1 MKRKSIKVCLSIVF
15 TCFAFFFSFFD
26 VKAATN
32 SVVLS
37 DLYDSNGIGTSV
49 LGGYNGYVFNYFYE
63 ERKDTPIA
71 NFVEMLLT
79 NYSLYFQKEYK
90 VGTGFTNIFYPNFF
104 IFYRGEIDYICDN
117 YSYPDGS
124 PYAEYYSEFCSS
136 LNDNTNYIIFSYYYD
151 EDENESISL
160 EFNSDKSVIL
170 NVPISS
176 AFQYIELDKSANV
189 INTSDLIERRFSED
203 NIEMF
208 THFLERYKFYYT
220 WNEPEWYEFWKSDDY
235 SGSDFSLLYSK
246 YIYSADNNYI
256 KLHSSYS
263 DYSLESYAFVTV
275 GNKILTDFSKR
286 NLDYLDSYP
295 IISSKYNLLTL
306 YDLYFKYEKINI
318 PSSFTAYNLN
328 DYYSIALVPKR
339 YEDLKFSDYYIY
351 YYSDHNT
358 KLLRSYVFPLEY
370 LDNDYSASD
379 IQNDTFPTIDY
390 SEYPLYANSR
400 VENNFGLTSSTL
412 KNDITP
418 LLMFKSSDFRGF
430 TNIYINKDAFDVYLF
445 KDLSFS
451 NTIIGYGTDN
461 TFIFTGEQ
469 LNNWLINAYDFGK
482 NYNYSGVSCSIFE
495 YFDGENCVPIGTS
508 GTITVEDPD
517 NPGSFIPVDDNP
529 LFSTAWSADDML
541 NLAWGSIQS
550 FINACS
556 LIIQLS
562 TSLFLLLPASIG
574 SLLVTTFVLGMV
586 LLIWKIMH

>member
-71 NFVEMLLT
+71 NFVEMLPT
-79 NYSLYFQKEYK
+79 NYSLYFKKEYK
-90 VGTGFTNIFYPNFF
+90 VGTGLTNTFYPNFF

-117 YSYPDGS
+117 YSYPSGS

-151 EDENESISL
+151 EDENQTINL
-160 EFNSDKSVIL
+160 MFNADKSVIL

-189 INTSDLIERRFSED
+189 INTSNFIERRFSED

-256 KLHSSYS
+256 DLHANYS

-275 GNKILTDFSKR
+275 GNQILTDFSKR

-306 YDLYFKYEKINI
+306 YDLYFKNEKINI

-339 YEDLKFSDYYIY
+339 YEDLKSSDYYIY

-370 LDNDYSASD
+370 LDNDYLASD

-390 SEYPLYANSR
+390 SEFPLYANSR
-400 VENNFGLTSSTL
+400 VEDNFRLSFSTL

-445 KDLSFS
+445 KDSSSS

-469 LNNWLINAYDFGK
+469 LNNWLINAYQFGYD
-482 NYNYSGVSCSIFE
+482 NSFTGISCSIFE
-495 YFDGENCVPIGTS
+495 YFDGENCVPIGTP
-508 GTITVEDPD
+508 GTPQVEDPD
-517 NPGSFIPVDDNP
+517 NPGNFIDWKDYEDENGGVN
-529 LFSTAWSADDML
+529 FS
-541 NLAWGSIQS
+541 
-550 FINACS
+550 S
-556 LIIQLS
+556 LIKTAFSGLKSIYNAAETIVILS
-562 TSLFLLLPASIG
+562 TTLFNNLPVEISSMFLTI
-574 SLLVTTFVLGMV
+574 FVLGV
-586 LLIWKIMH
+586 ILLFWKILH